1 MMDFAGTCAEALI
14 AMGIDRKEMQMC
26 KTLFM
31 QPALCDILENPTVS
45 QKEKAAVIARLFPK
59 RLQAFW
65 SLVVKDGWFHER
77 MQIMDAWDQAMLKKE
92 NRASATLFYVTP
104 PDEKRLSALK
114 ELICGITHTDDAVII
129 CKRDDTLIGGYR
141 LQIGDIEYDKSIDGA
156 VKRLQKTLTR
166 R

>member
-1 MMDFAGTCAEALI
+1 MMDFAGTCAAALI
-14 AMGIDRKEMQMC
+14 AMGIDREEMQMC

-31 QPALCDILENPTVS
+31 QPMLCAILENPTVS
-45 QKEKAAVIARLFPK
+45 QKEKAAVIKRLFPK
-59 RLQAFW
+59 RVQAFW
-65 SLVVKDGWFHER
+65 ILMVKDGWFHER

-114 ELICGITHTDDAVII
+114 ERICGITHTDDAVIV

>member
-14 AMGIDRKEMQMC
+14 AMGIDREEMQMC

-45 QKEKAAVIARLFPK
+45 QKEKAAVIKRLFPK
-59 RLQAFW
+59 RTQAFW
-65 SLVVKDGWFHER
+65 ILMVKDGWFHAR
-77 MQIMDAWDQAMLKKE
+77 AHIMEAWDQAMLKKE
-92 NRASATLFYVTP
+92 NRAAATLFYVTL
-104 PDEKRLSALK
+104 PDEKQLTALK
-114 ELICGITHTDDAVII
+114 TLVCGITDTNSAEIV
-129 CKRDDTLIGGYR
+129 CKKDGTLIGGYR
-141 LQIGDIEYDKSIDGA
+141 LQIGDIEYDRSIDGA